1 MTIPISGQ
9 PDFTKFA
16 HKTWIWEVVNP
27 FGKHFR
33 KFARKGSFFEKGQL
47 LREHRQRV
55 LTSGRDICEITNRG
69 KSRLVGAPT
78 ECWLSMES
86 TQSFP
91 CLQAAHKARH
101 SWTLLALASSAP
113 DVISRSH
120 SRGSANK
127 LTLTLHCCWLYSK
140 FLCIII
146 NRKIIITYF
155 FRFKLILILIGPW
168 IPVFKWYT
176 GTTHIFQLEDC
187 RLQCTNPNNMY
198 KFKRGTLLNFLNVH
212 MAT

>member
-1 MTIPISGQ
+1 M
-9 PDFTKFA
+9 
-16 HKTWIWEVVNP
+16 VNP
-27 FGKHFR
+27 FGKHFW
-33 KFARKGSFFEKGQL
+33 KLARKGSFSKKVNFCVNVVNDFRL
-47 LREHRQRV
+47 HAAISANL
-55 LTSGRDICEITNRG
+55 G

-187 RLQCTNPNNMY
+187 RLQCTDPNNMY